1 MSSPTMRER
10 YEGAGE
16 TNTEQGTQVSVV
28 DSIQGEAD
36 GLANSF
42 KRLQT
47 ARGESVSSEQE
58 VTRRRATLADAE
70 RTALTAAGSVE
81 EAVGGFRERCDD
93 VINSIKRMR
102 DEVAP
107 LA

>member
-1 MSSPTMRER
+1 MSSPTMRDR

-16 TNTEQGTQVSVV
+16 ANAEGKAAISVV

-36 GLANSF
+36 GLANAF

-47 ARGESVSSEQE
+47 ARGESTSSEQE
-58 VTRRRATLADAE
+58 VARRRATLVDAE
-70 RTALTAAGSVE
+70 KTALTAAGSVE
-81 EAVGGFRERCDD
+81 EAVGGFRERCDG